1 MKLPRPKVSPWDITA
16 IGLLGGTGFALSYDA
31 LQQMAQ
37 AVHIRG
43 QLTYAFPVVVD
54 GFIAYGV
61 RALVLLREAPLVA
74 RAYTWSLF
82 AGATGTSVWANA
94 LHAVRLNQV
103 PGQAADNLKLGDVPV
118 AFLSTIAPLALAG
131 AVHLGILINRH
142 NETPTATD
150 GPEPDS
156 PISAVA
162 QVSADRAPSNERQL
176 TNRTNPE
183 LAWAMAR
190 TAAAE
195 LSTGPTFSAGI
206 SSAEGKVQRYRQSL
220 RRLAREAKR
229 TIQRAQQNPQLVHSP
244 EEANWQTT
252 PNGSTVS
259 GPNEPQPEP
268 TAPDGPHEPA
278 IGGPDGPDGPH
289 EPAPDGPHGPHEP
302 APTAPDG
309 PHEPAIGGPDGP
321 APDGPHGPHGPH
333 EPAAGGPDGPDGPHE
348 PAAGGPDGPAPD
360 GPHGPHEPAAGG
372 PDGPAPDGP
381 HGPHE
386 PAAGG
391 PDGPAASRPDG
402 LHEPAADPVLLEIG
416 RAAVLSA
423 GRTSRTIVRTAIRT
437 QGHRASNEAIGA
449 VLKVLHTDKPP
460 PAHHR

>member
-1 MKLPRPKVSPWDITA
+1 MKRPRPTVSPWDITA

-61 RALVLLREAPLVA
+61 RALVLLQEAPLVA

-142 NETPTATD
+142 NETPTAAD

-156 PISAVA
+156 PVSAA
-162 QVSADRAPSNERQL
+162 DQVSADRAPSNERQL

-183 LAWAMAR
+183 LARAMAR

-278 IGGPDGPDGPH
+278 ASGPDEPHEPAIGAPDGPDGP
-289 EPAPDGPHGPHEP
+289 A
-302 APTAPDG
+302 
-309 PHEPAIGGPDGP
+309 
-321 APDGPHGPHGPH
+321 
-333 EPAAGGPDGPDGPHE
+333 PDGPDGPHE
-348 PAAGGPDGPAPD
+348 PAASGPDGPHEPAIGAPDGPDGPAPD
-360 GPHGPHEPAAGG
+360 GP
-372 PDGPAPDGP
+372 DG
-381 HGPHE
+381 
-386 PAAGG
+386 
-391 PDGPAASRPDG
+391 
-402 LHEPAADPVLLEIG
+402 PAADPVLLEIG

-423 GRTSRTIVRTAIRT
+423 GRTSRTVVRTAIRN

-460 PAHHR
+460 PARRR